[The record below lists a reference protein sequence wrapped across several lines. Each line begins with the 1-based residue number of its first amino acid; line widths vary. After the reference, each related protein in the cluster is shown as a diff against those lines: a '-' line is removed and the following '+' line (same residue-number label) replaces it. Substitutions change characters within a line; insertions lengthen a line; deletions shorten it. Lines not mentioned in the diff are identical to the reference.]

1 MRLYLWKGLPSAFLK
16 VKSEFKTHIN
26 NIRIPTLITI
36 KLSGKKMTEQV
47 VTPET
52 PPISEEQVVN
62 YLRANPDFFATN
74 EYLLQELKI
83 SHKSGKAISLGERQ
97 VQVFREH
104 RDELKQKLNDLISIA
119 HENDAHFEK
128 SKRLLLN
135 LLEIKSLDEIEIVV
149 NETFRNDPNI
159 DFSSILVFGEQ
170 TDYPVS
176 EINVLSLE
184 SAKTQLGT
192 LLDSTQAVCGS
203 FEKETL
209 ACMFPSD
216 HDSIG
221 SAAIIPIRN
230 GELLGIFCLGS
241 LSESYFNN
249 SMGSLFLTYISD
261 FMSRILPNLLLNA
274 RSQKLTDE
282 VPSLLE

>member
-1 MRLYLWKGLPSAFLK
+1 
-16 VKSEFKTHIN
+16 
-26 NIRIPTLITI
+26 
-36 KLSGKKMTEQV
+36 MTEQV
-47 VTPET
+47 VAPEQA
-52 PPISEEQVVN
+52 PINEDQVVS
-62 YLRANPDFFATN
+62 YLRANPDFFTSH
-74 EYLLQELKI
+74 EYLLRELKI
-83 SHKSGKAISLGERQ
+83 SHKSGNAISLGERQ

-104 RDELKQKLNDLISIA
+104 RDELKQKLNELISIA

-149 NETFRNDPNI
+149 NEAFRNDPNI
-159 DFSSILVFGEQ
+159 DFSSILVFGAQ
-170 TDYPVS
+170 TDYPVT

-184 SAKTQLGT
+184 SAKEQLGT
-192 LLDSTQAVCGS
+192 LLDSSQAVCGA
-203 FEKETL
+203 FETEKMMCL
-209 ACMFPSD
+209 FPSD
-216 HDSIG
+216 NESIG

-241 LSESYFNN
+241 KDPAYFNN
-249 SMGSLFLTYISD
+249 SMGSLFLSYISD

-274 RSQKLTDE
+274 RSQKITDE

>member
-1 MRLYLWKGLPSAFLK
+1 
-16 VKSEFKTHIN
+16 
-26 NIRIPTLITI
+26 
-36 KLSGKKMTEQV
+36 MTEQV
-47 VTPET
+47 VAPKQSQITEDD
-52 PPISEEQVVN
+52 VVR
-62 YLRANPDFFATN
+62 YLRAHPDFFTSHD
-74 EYLLQELKI
+74 YLLRELKI

-104 RDELKQKLNDLISIA
+104 RDELKQKLNELINIA

-149 NETFRNDPNI
+149 NEAFKDDPNI

-184 SAKTQLGT
+184 NAKIQLGG
-192 LLDSTQAVCGS
+192 LLDSSQAICGI
-203 FEKETL
+203 FEAEKMASL
-209 ACMFPSD
+209 FPLNNEN
-216 HDSIG
+216 IG

-241 LSESYFNN
+241 RDPAYFTN
-249 SMGSLFLTYISD
+249 SMGSLFLSYISD

-274 RSQKLTDE
+274 RSQKITDE

>member
-1 MRLYLWKGLPSAFLK
+1 
-16 VKSEFKTHIN
+16 
-26 NIRIPTLITI
+26 
-36 KLSGKKMTEQV
+36 MTEQV
-47 VTPET
+47 VAPEKA
-52 PPISEEQVVN
+52 PISEDQVVN
-62 YLRANPDFFATN
+62 YLRANPDFFASH
-74 EYLLQELKI
+74 EYLLRELKI

-104 RDELKQKLNDLISIA
+104 RDELKQKLNELISIA

-149 NETFRNDPNI
+149 NEAFKNDPNI
-159 DFSSILVFGEQ
+159 DFSSILVFGTQ
-170 TDYPVS
+170 TDYPVT

-184 SAKTQLGT
+184 SAKEQLGT
-192 LLDSTQAVCGS
+192 LLDSSQAICGA
-203 FEKETL
+203 FETDKMKCL
-209 ACMFPSD
+209 FPANNEN
-216 HDSIG
+216 IG

-230 GELLGIFCLGS
+230 GELLGVFCLGS
-241 LSESYFNN
+241 RDPAYFDN
-249 SMGSLFLTYISD
+249 SMGSLFLSYISD

-274 RSQKLTDE
+274 RSQKITDE